1 MDDAAL
7 WDAFSQRTL
16 PAAAWTHAAHLR
28 IAWMHLEHHALDE
41 AHILMRIGIVRLNMA
56 HGLVETPV
64 RGYHE
69 TITRIWLALVADAR
83 SRHPAADS
91 GAFLAAAG
99 PELAVNRVFTHYT
112 REYLMGTRARAV
124 FVPADLVPLPA

>member
-7 WDAFSQRTL
+7 WEAFSQRTL

-28 IAWMHLEHHALDE
+28 VAWMHLEHHPFDD

-69 TITRIWLALVADAR
+69 TLTRLWLALVAHAR
-83 SRHPAADS
+83 RIHPATDS
-91 GAFLAAAG
+91 ASFLEAAG
-99 PELAVNRVFTHYT
+99 PELGVTRALTHYT
-112 REYLMGTRARAV
+112 KDFLMSARARAI
-124 FVPADLVPLPA
+124 FVPPDLAALPA